1 MFPYDA
7 VLLATV
13 QTAPQSISDVLQILQ
28 AIDSTCVD
36 VDGLKWFNWLYLQ
49 VTQAVETRV
58 AAGGFSDPAWLAEL
72 DVQFAGFYFSALE
85 SSLSGQTA
93 PGCWEVL
100 FNSREQ
106 SAIARIQFALAGINA
121 HINHDLPEAIVAT
134 CEVAGTT
141 PDHGGTHY
149 SDYTALNST
158 LDGLIESAK
167 RTLNVRLPGGA
178 LPPVSQLA
186 DTIAAWNVSA
196 ARESAWQNAEHL
208 WQFRALPLLTASFM
222 DMLDG
227 LTTVVSKA
235 LLVLR
240 AMTNR
245 YILYRAMA
253 RCQKERLRS

>member
-7 VLLATV
+7 ALLATV

-28 AIDSTCVD
+28 TIDSTCVD
-36 VDGLKWFNWLYLQ
+36 TDGLKWFNWLYLQ
-49 VTQAVETRV
+49 VTQAVEDRV
-58 AAGGFSDPAWLAEL
+58 AAGGFTDPTWLAQL

-93 PGCWEVL
+93 PGCWQVL
-100 FNSREQ
+100 FDSRSR
-106 SAIARIQFALAGINA
+106 SAVARIQFALAGINA

-134 CEVAGTT
+134 CEATGTT
-141 PDHGGTHY
+141 PDHGGTLY

-158 LDGLIESAK
+158 LDGIIESAK
-167 RTLNVRLPGGA
+167 RTLNVRLPGGV
-178 LPPVSQLA
+178 LPPVSHLA

-208 WQFRALPLLTASFM
+208 WQFRALPLLTSSFM

-227 LTTVVSKA
+227 FTTVVSKA
-235 LLVLR
+235 LLVPVP
-240 AMTNR
+240 
-245 YILYRAMA
+245 
-253 RCQKERLRS
+253 